1 LDCSLENKLLHRFDD
16 EHTIKRFNSPDDSKN
31 HLQETLKDVVS
42 ASELLFGG
50 FSDWRNR
57 LEKKNQSFP
66 VKVNYFLNQYF
77 TSSHGGKSLKLFI
90 QYWDILRKN
99 YITSPNILFYFNFPK
114 VNVSNTFSG
123 IITFNSQRCVI
134 LLT

>member
-16 EHTIKRFNSPDDSKN
+16 EQTIKRFNSPDDLRN

-77 TSSHGGKSLKLFI
+77 TSSHRGKSLSNTEIFCVKI
-90 QYWDILRKN
+90 T
-99 YITSPNILFYFNFPK
+99 YIISPNILFYFNFPK
-114 VNVSNTFSG
+114 VNVGNTFSG
-123 IITFNSQRCVI
+123 IITFKSQR
-134 LLT
+134 